1 MDGEELTEGKVED
14 IVIDEDNDD
23 LDFGDDEE
31 GTTDQDENE
40 DSEPEPESD
49 SPDDDPSR
57 FPSDLEEVGESSA
70 DPDEYPPYVA
80 LRAVSDMMTGKEAEL
95 KVCPNFNS
103 VIELFRSQEANIREE
118 VTRNLT
124 RGGRLDCS

>member
-57 FPSDLEEVGESSA
+57 FPSDLEEVEESSA